1 MTQPLIVV
9 PTYVTQPSDQDVLLR
24 MLESLRATAPDVEVL
39 LVDDGSPAG
48 ALVDEIAKDK
58 SRLDFELHRKDVNE
72 GFSKT
77 VNVGLKRALDNGQDA
92 ILVNA
97 DIEFLHEEW
106 VERMQGQV
114 DEHGKPAS
122 VVGGLLLY
130 PVGLIQHAGIF
141 FSMLHRVF
149 GHRYQYGPS
158 NLPEAKWNCRCP
170 VTGALQFIRH
180 DCLADIGIYDDRF
193 TMGAEDVDYC
203 IRAFLAGRE
212 CIYQSGIH
220 ALHYESLFRGRGSE
234 KVLRWEAES
243 WMYFTAKHKTVDFA
257 EFCPSL

>member
-1 MTQPLIVV
+1 MQPLIVV
-9 PTYVTQPSDQDVLLR
+9 PTYLSNPGDQEVLLR

-39 LVDDGSPAG
+39 LVDDFSPAQV
-48 ALVDEIAKDK
+48 LVDEIAKDR

-72 GFSKT
+72 GFSKA
-77 VNVGLKRALDNGQDA
+77 VNIGLRRALNNGQDA

-106 VERMQGQV
+106 VERMQVQKDTKGN
-114 DEHGKPAS
+114 PAS
-122 VVGGLLLY
+122 IVGGLLLY

-149 GHRYQYGPS
+149 GHRYQFGPS
-158 NLPEAKWNCRCP
+158 NLPEAVPACRCP

-180 DCLADIGIYDDRF
+180 DCLADIGVYDDKF
-193 TMGAEDVDYC
+193 SMGAEDVDFC

-212 CIYQSGIH
+212 SVYQSGIR
-220 ALHYESLFRGRGSE
+220 ALHYESLFRGRGSA
-234 KVLRWEAES
+234 KVERWEAES
-243 WMYFTAKHKTVDFA
+243 WVYFMAKHRTVNFA